1 MQKMFSARIDEA
13 VLNELERV
21 TRQRGI
27 SKRQFLEDA
36 IREYAAEMSTQGDG
50 DIWADTL
57 GAWRRRE
64 QPETTIRRA
73 RQAFRRTFSRHHD
86 EPVNARVRR

>member
-1 MQKMFSARIDEA
+1 MQKIFSARIDEA

-21 TRQRGI
+21 TRQRGV

-36 IREYAAEMSTQGDG
+36 IRAHATELSEPGDR
-50 DIWADTL
+50 DIWAATL

-64 QPETTIRRA
+64 QPETTIRHA
-73 RQAFRRTFSRHHD
+73 RQAFRRTFSRHHGERTD
-86 EPVNARVRR
+86 ARVRR

>member
-1 MQKMFSARIDEA
+1 MQKIFSARIDEA

-36 IREYAAEMSTQGDG
+36 IREHAAEMSALGDG
-50 DIWADTL
+50 DIWGDTL

-73 RQAFRRTFSRHHD
+73 RQAFRRTFSRHHH
-86 EPVNARVRR
+86 ESANARVRR